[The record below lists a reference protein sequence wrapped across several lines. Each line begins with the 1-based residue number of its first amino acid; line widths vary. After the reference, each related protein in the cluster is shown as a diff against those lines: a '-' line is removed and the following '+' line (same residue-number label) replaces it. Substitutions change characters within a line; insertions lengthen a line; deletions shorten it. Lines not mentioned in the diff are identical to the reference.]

1 MCSYVSILCVVEYV
15 VPFDF
20 SLNTISRK
28 IKLNYCILNIIN
40 HVMFEIYNVRTLLQ
54 KKILKII

>member
-54 KKILKII
+54 KKY